1 MPPSWTAPTKRLV
14 SVAVV
19 FLALFI
25 VYLARGILTPVVL
38 GSLLALMLAP
48 LIAFLHARL
57 HLHRGLAVA
66 VTYLLL
72 VGAIVAIPLVFVPA
86 LVKSAAALDFPAIL
100 DQMTAWA
107 ISTLESFRTFGLFG
121 TSVDLS
127 SSIDPVIAALEE
139 GGQGLDIDFGVVF
152 GGAWA
157 VTSAV
162 FSGVVVFLTSTILVL
177 VISVYVSASVDQEAR
192 NGWYR
197 LVPAAF
203 VPEARILGARVGRIW
218 TDYLRGQLTVALVV
232 AVFTTV
238 VLFGLG
244 VPGALVLGVMGGFF
258 NIIPTFGPIFAGVVA
273 ALVALVQ
280 GSTRFDVSNVVFAL
294 IVVGAYILIQQIE
307 SNLITPRI
315 LGGAMA
321 VSPLAILIG
330 ILVGFS
336 AAGVVGAVVAVPVVA
351 TGREVLGYVMAKLV
365 DEDPYPDGA
374 PAPRPTMKERWEKI
388 RPGTS
393 DDADDAEREE
403 ADEAP

>member
-14 SVAVV
+14 SVGVV
-19 FLALFI
+19 LLGLFVI
-25 VYLARGILTPVVL
+25 YLARGILTPVVL

-48 LIAFLHARL
+48 FIAFLHLRL
-57 HLHRGLAVA
+57 RLHRGLAIA
-66 VTYLLL
+66 ATYLLL

-86 LVKSAAALDFPAIL
+86 LAKSAAALDLPAIL

-107 ISTLESFRTFGLFG
+107 VSTLESFRTFGFFG
-121 TSVDLS
+121 SSIDLS
-127 SSIDPVIAALEE
+127 SSIDPIIETLQE
-139 GGQGLDIDFGVVF
+139 GGRGLEIDFGAVF

-162 FSGVVVFLTSTILVL
+162 FSGVVAFLTSTILVL
-177 VISVYVSASVDQEAR
+177 VISVYVSASVDQKAR
-192 NGWYR
+192 NGWYG
-197 LVPAAF
+197 LVPEAF
-203 VPEARILGARVGRIW
+203 VPEVRILGARVGRIW
-218 TDYLRGQLTVALVV
+218 TDYLRGQLTVAVV
-232 AVFTTV
+232 VGVLTTV

-244 VPGALVLGVMGGFF
+244 VPGALVLGVIGGFF

-273 ALVALVQ
+273 AVVALVQ

-294 IVVGAYILIQQIE
+294 IVAGAYTVIQQVE

-336 AAGVVGAVVAVPVVA
+336 AAGVVGAIVAVPVVA
-351 TGREVLGYVMAKLV
+351 TGREVLGYVLAKLV
-365 DEDPYPDGA
+365 DEDPYPDG
-374 PAPRPTMKERWEKI
+374 PPVPRPTMKERWERI
-388 RPGTS
+388 RPAPRD
-393 DDADDAEREE
+393 DDADDE
-403 ADEAP
+403 DSTPS